1 MNHSAELLGTQ
12 GDYSL
17 IKWEGRRFPGLL
29 IRGDTLSILVSDL
42 REVRDLL
49 NARDVD
55 EALLA
60 TDDLL
65 NRMTIIQKA
74 YEVMMSSAGVKLPY
88 AADG

>member
-1 MNHSAELLGTQ
+1 MG
-12 GDYSL
+12 
-17 IKWEGRRFPGLL
+17 GRRFPGLL
-29 IRGDTLSILVSDL
+29 IQGDTLSILVSDL

-60 TDDLL
+60 TDELL
-65 NRMTIIQKA
+65 NRMTSIQKA
-74 YEVMMSSAGVKLPY
+74 YEVMMSSARVKLPY